1 MFICVICGGFF
12 NLQSLIFN
20 LLQKYQIWKIIN
32 TECVNWQAKPS
43 CVLGMACLQKQETM
57 NQLNRR
63 NFIKSAGLAFG
74 GVLLLPS
81 CLKQNNIY
89 RFFTPEE
96 AKCIIALSE
105 QIIPKDESPGATD
118 AGVIFYIDR
127 QLSTVF
133 EYDQETYRNGIKNL
147 QAYCKVKYSKT
158 FELLTP
164 GDQITV
170 LKSLE
175 ANELNKNE
183 WSKGNPAD
191 FFNLVLSN
199 TMQGFYGSPIH
210 GGNKDY
216 MSFEMLRIDYPLVIG
231 QNRYR
236 S

>member
-1 MFICVICGGFF
+1 
-12 NLQSLIFN
+12 
-20 LLQKYQIWKIIN
+20 
-32 TECVNWQAKPS
+32 
-43 CVLGMACLQKQETM
+43 MANLQKQESM

-63 NFIKSAGLAFG
+63 NFIKSASLAFG
-74 GVLLLPS
+74 SVLLLPS

-96 AKCIIALSE
+96 AKCIIAFCE

-127 QLSTVF
+127 QLAIVF
-133 EYDQETYRNGIKNL
+133 DYDQETYRSGIRNL
-147 QAYCKVKYSKT
+147 QTYSKGKNSKT
-158 FELLTP
+158 FESLTP
-164 GDQITV
+164 GDQIT
-170 LKSLE
+170 LMKLMESNQI
-175 ANELNKNE
+175 NEIE
-183 WSKGNPAD
+183 WPKGRPAD
-191 FFNLVLSN
+191 FFNLVLSH

-210 GGNKDY
+210 GGNKDC